1 MQILRPDKHT
11 SDSGSEDGVLA
22 TADVSVYM
30 SVPDMSAYMFFV
42 DMSVDVSVDVSTPR
56 RPVGGPVDVLSGASS
71 IGAAEEDRGIRNWN
85 SVYAV
90 NGPPRR
96 LSFLQIIFSHA
107 GYTSGSLRLLR

>member
-71 IGAAEEDRGIRNWN
+71 IGAPIDDAPDNT
-85 SVYAV
+85 ST
-90 NGPPRR
+90 GPPRR
-96 LSFLQIIFSHA
+96 TEVSETGIVCTL
-107 GYTSGSLRLLR
+107 